1 MIRSELKTL
10 AKALLNE
17 RGDYFAA
24 NIDVLCDLANRIV
37 YGKVAQLDP
46 EQLDEYASFTY
57 PADAEFVALTGPT
70 YLNERPLRVLGVDE
84 LSSSAYTVDSSETAT
99 PLYQFNPGHASGRTG
114 GPRWGLAQGHSLHV
128 KPVPGE
134 ALYLRVR
141 YIPEVLP
148 MTLDSDTLLD
158 THAYDYHDIVLAVL
172 VKLLRTVE
180 AGESWRGEKFEQWLT
195 NEIIGNTQARQNDY
209 TFPVD
214 DAY

>member
-84 LSSSAYTVDSSETAT
+84 LSSSAYTVRRPRRYTSSTLGMHQGA
-99 PLYQFNPGHASGRTG
+99 LG
-114 GPRWGLAQGHSLHV
+114 GQDGA
-128 KPVPGE
+128 
-134 ALYLRVR
+134 
-141 YIPEVLP
+141 
-148 MTLDSDTLLD
+148 
-158 THAYDYHDIVLAVL
+158 
-172 VKLLRTVE
+172 
-180 AGESWRGEKFEQWLT
+180 
-195 NEIIGNTQARQNDY
+195 
-209 TFPVD
+209 
-214 DAY
+214 